1 MDSVP
6 ALLTLRPLE
15 AQDETFSFQVYA
27 STRAEEMSLVAW
39 TAEQKHE
46 FLWMQFTAQ
55 RAHYQTYAPQSEWQ
69 VILLDGQPAGRLI
82 VDRSDA
88 QRIALKD
95 IAILPEFRRQGAGT
109 YLLQALIEE
118 ARAAGKQLLL
128 HVESFNPALN
138 LYQRLGFHPTGVQ
151 RGVYEEMVWP

>member
-1 MDSVP
+1 
-6 ALLTLRPLE
+6 
-15 AQDETFSFQVYA
+15 
-27 STRAEEMSLVAW
+27 
-39 TAEQKHE
+39 
-46 FLWMQFTAQ
+46 MQFDAQ
-55 RAHYQTYAPQSEWQ
+55 RAHYQTYAPQSEWL

-95 IAILPEFRRQGAGT
+95 IAILPEFRGRGAGT
-109 YLLQALIEE
+109 YVLQALIEE

-128 HVESFNPALN
+128 HVEAFNPALK
-138 LYQRLGFHPTGVQ
+138 LYQRLGFRPTGVQ